1 MVLLQNLIAVVIG
14 FVGGSLVNLAIIVW
28 ISPLIP
34 LPEGVDPNSME
45 SIKAN
50 IDKFGAQNFIAPFAA
65 HALGTLCGAFLA
77 ACLAKNRKLALSFV
91 IGLLNLLG
99 GIAAIMMI
107 GGPIWFMIV
116 DLGVA
121 YLPMAA
127 GGGLLGIAL
136 TGRQVDKVESTPA
149 NIAT

>member
-50 IDKFGAQNFIAPFAA
+50 IDKFGVRNFIAPFAA
-65 HALGTLCGAFLA
+65 HAF
-77 ACLAKNRKLALSFV
+77 
-91 IGLLNLLG
+91 
-99 GIAAIMMI
+99 
-107 GGPIWFMIV
+107 
-116 DLGVA
+116 
-121 YLPMAA
+121 
-127 GGGLLGIAL
+127 
-136 TGRQVDKVESTPA
+136 
-149 NIAT
+149 